1 MAALSLSLEQ
11 RIPDRLHSGALAFS
25 KSACANLEVPFL
37 KQTPP
42 GWAWPRQNKSWP
54 VAVCQETANTSESG
68 GQRSTTPISNTFRT
82 TGACRWERAAAP
94 GSAPPSPLPIT
105 FLLQVSAQN
114 DFPSE
119 GMASQRHFQIQTEV
133 TTFFLLEQMANFKID
148 FFLKRGG
155 GLMNLQA

>member
-1 MAALSLSLEQ
+1 MAVLSLSHEQ

-42 GWAWPRQNKSWP
+42 GWAWPRQNKSWS

-82 TGACRWERAAAP
+82 TGDCRWERAAAP
-94 GSAPPSPLPIT
+94 GSVSPSPPPPLPIT
-105 FLLQVSAQN
+105 FLLQVSARNEPQEGLISPLREWLLRCT
-114 DFPSE
+114 FKYRQRSPPS
-119 GMASQRHFQIQTEV
+119 FY
-133 TTFFLLEQMANFKID
+133 
-148 FFLKRGG
+148 
-155 GLMNLQA
+155 